1 MLNLNKGNKDIKR
14 HFGILGH
21 SVLSYAFLSAMHIKH
36 IFIKRPSLALN

>member
-21 SVLSYAFLSAMHIKH
+21 SVLNLCIHGCNAH
-36 IFIKRPSLALN
+36 LAHFH